1 MQWET
6 TYKGVTTQRK
16 NCVKTV
22 KAGRSIYYLSFL
34 IPELK
39 RKQKERCSNSEHF
52 PKKTERNTYGPA
64 LWDLWLKI

>member
-6 TYKGVTTQRK
+6 TYKGVTTQRR

-52 PKKTERNTYGPA
+52 PKKKQRETLMALLFEIYG
-64 LWDLWLKI
+64 